1 MRFETLLL
9 LSILTACAPALGA
22 VTVPAS
28 AVSIVDGDTVRYDGQ
43 KVRLKGWDTPEPRT
57 GFKCE
62 IERALGRE
70 ASAEAQRLLDA
81 STTVTFVFME
91 GTDRYGRLLGHYAFD
106 GENVGELLARKGLA
120 QRWDYDGGQAKP
132 LWC

>member
-1 MRFETLLL
+1 MRFELFLFPA
-9 LSILTACAPALGA
+9 ILTACAPALDA
-22 VTVPAS
+22 MTVPAS
-28 AVSIVDGDTVRYDGQ
+28 EVSIVDGDTVRYDGR

-62 IERALGRE
+62 AERALGRA
-70 ASAEAQRLLDA
+70 ASDEAQRLLDGA
-81 STTVTFVFME
+81 ATVTFIIE
-91 GTDRYGRLLGHYAFD
+91 GTDRYDRLLAHYAFD
-106 GENVGELLARKGLA
+106 GVNVGELLARKGLA